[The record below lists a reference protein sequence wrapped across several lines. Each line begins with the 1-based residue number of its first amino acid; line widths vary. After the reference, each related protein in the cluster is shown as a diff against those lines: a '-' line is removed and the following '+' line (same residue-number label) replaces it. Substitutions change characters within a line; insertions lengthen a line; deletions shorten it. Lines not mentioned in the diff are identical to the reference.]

1 MLLYLFAEQQHLR
14 KEERKYKPEDSGVQ
28 GVSLI
33 LDYVRSRDR
42 PRKSKA
48 RGVCLGYAVM
58 NCALILYLCI

>member
-1 MLLYLFAEQQHLR
+1 MR

-48 RGVCLGYAVM
+48 RGVWLGYAVM
-58 NCALILYLCI
+58 NCALILYLCF